1 MQEKTKLP
9 DKPKPAPNS
18 RNTQKDFM
26 YSYKCSLAMEGGAG
40 RLPGAQC
47 APPAGGEPGR
57 DSRTSGCAFRPTLP
71 ASVQQK
77 PAWRKSDGNHLVEYS
92 RQGPLFSTEVHE
104 DWDNSWKPR
113 RASTFF
119 FFFIFASQIISFYDT
134 LCVNISFYSR
144 IYCRLFLD
152 ILFLFGPWASYW
164 VKGFGSH
171 LGQNI

>member
-18 RNTQKDFM
+18 QNTQKDFM
-26 YSYKCSLAMEGGAG
+26 YSYICSLEMEGGAG

-71 ASVQQK
+71 ASLQQK
-77 PAWRKSDGNHLVEYS
+77 PAWRKSDGNHSVEYS

-119 FFFIFASQIISFYDT
+119 FFLQAKLFRFMT
-134 LCVNISFYSR
+134 LCVLISLFTQEFTVVYFWTFYFCLGREPAIESR
-144 IYCRLFLD
+144 GL
-152 ILFLFGPWASYW
+152 A
-164 VKGFGSH
+164 H
-171 LGQNI
+171 T